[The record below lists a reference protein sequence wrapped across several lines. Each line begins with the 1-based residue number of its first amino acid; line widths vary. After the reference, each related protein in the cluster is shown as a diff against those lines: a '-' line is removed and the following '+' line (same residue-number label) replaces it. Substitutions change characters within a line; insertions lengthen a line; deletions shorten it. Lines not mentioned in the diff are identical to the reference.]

1 MDTEG
6 AASHAFVDRLFC
18 RIAGATSVYGVG
30 MYDITLNEW
39 FRHLAVCGVLR
50 RAGNAVPPPTAAAI
64 AGTMG
69 KLLLLT
75 WSGETISLGSTPIW
89 VQPIA
94 AALMAAQ

>member
-1 MDTEG
+1 
-6 AASHAFVDRLFC
+6 
-18 RIAGATSVYGVG
+18 

-39 FRHLAVCGVLR
+39 YRHLAVCGVLR
-50 RAGNAVPPPTAAAI
+50 RAGNAVPPTAAAI

>member
-1 MDTEG
+1 
-6 AASHAFVDRLFC
+6 
-18 RIAGATSVYGVG
+18 

-39 FRHLAVCGVLR
+39 YRHLAVCGVLR
-50 RAGNAVPPPTAAAI
+50 RAGNAVPPLTAAAI

-75 WSGETISLGSTPIW
+75 WSGETISLGITPIW

>member
-1 MDTEG
+1 
-6 AASHAFVDRLFC
+6 
-18 RIAGATSVYGVG
+18 

-39 FRHLAVCGVLR
+39 YRHLAVCGVLR

-75 WSGETISLGSTPIW
+75 WSGETISLSSTPIW